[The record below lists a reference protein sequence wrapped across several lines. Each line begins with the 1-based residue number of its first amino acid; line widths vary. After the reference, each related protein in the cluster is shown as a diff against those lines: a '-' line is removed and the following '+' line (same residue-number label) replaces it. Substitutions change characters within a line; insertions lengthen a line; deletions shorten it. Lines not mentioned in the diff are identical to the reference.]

1 MFKPNNSCGFYI
13 ERSQIF
19 NGFSSG
25 LGALPSQTW
34 CIFCFSMVII
44 QWIEVFG
51 GQWLEDVGFINRSE
65 SPTALVQ
72 IWSTLEVSNRLYR
85 NTCNMFSRHGL
96 MVLWFS
102 CVMAGA
108 DDTSCALQ
116 KAQGKPKIQ
125 DNDVYFLPYKTNTV
139 ESVDF
144 DATSH
149 MVTQGQPYEGVF
161 TLGYYLDVRAGR
173 QASEEVARD
182 FNAGITPDN
191 ALGLWLTNLGDT
203 GKILPSELNFA
214 VFGTMSLKIDHTTTV
229 CPEMRI
235 AQGHRGM
242 ANNWWIAG
250 TKCHFDQE
258 TFGLRCPCDPT
269 DVTFH
274 AGEKEYEFQPE
285 AMSSSWKPSPLL
297 IIARK
302 VRVTCAFRCWKSH
315 LRSVEKEM
323 VRQ

>member
-1 MFKPNNSCGFYI
+1 
-13 ERSQIF
+13 
-19 NGFSSG
+19 
-25 LGALPSQTW
+25 
-34 CIFCFSMVII
+34 
-44 QWIEVFG
+44 
-51 GQWLEDVGFINRSE
+51 
-65 SPTALVQ
+65 
-72 IWSTLEVSNRLYR
+72 
-85 NTCNMFSRHGL
+85 
-96 MVLWFS
+96 
-102 CVMAGA
+102 MAGA
-108 DDTSCALQ
+108 DDTACALQ
-116 KAQGKPKIQ
+116 KTQGKPKIQ

-285 AMSSSWKPSPLL
+285 AMSSS
-297 IIARK
+297 
-302 VRVTCAFRCWKSH
+302 
-315 LRSVEKEM
+315 
-323 VRQ
+323 